1 MTMSV
6 MMMFRQPTSSANGC
20 RTIRS
25 GRRCLLRRFPCRWP
39 AASATL
45 LLVVLAFIVPACV
58 VPACAQQPAATP
70 ADITFVLQDADR
82 TASWPV
88 AVREVA
94 IDGKPI
100 RFDRPVH
107 VEGAWLRTVTVTL
120 RNVSPK
126 TIVQGGINL
135 VFPESGDGS
144 AAHPF
149 EACWSQQGKVPKI
162 VYLAHD
168 GYRLPPGYDLQEP
181 LQLAPGADLRLTFSA
196 CGDGTQA
203 KLAGQ
208 PIHQASFTLTT
219 FYFADDSRW
228 SAQQYYLPPLPGTR
242 QWRRV
247 TPSEFLHSSGAGQ

>member
-1 MTMSV
+1 M
-6 MMMFRQPTSSANGC
+6 
-20 RTIRS
+20 
-25 GRRCLLRRFPCRWP
+25 LRNFPCRVLSTS
-39 AASATL
+39 AAVP
-45 LLVVLAFIVPACV
+45 LVFVACV
-58 VPACAQQPAATP
+58 VPARAQQSAAL
-70 ADITFVLQDADR
+70 AAEITFALRDADR
-82 TASWPV
+82 IATWPV
-88 AVREVA
+88 AIREVA

-100 RFDRPVH
+100 RLDRPVN
-107 VEGAWLRTVTVTL
+107 VQGSWLRTMTITL

-126 TIVQGGINL
+126 TIVQGGVDL

-149 EACWSQQGKVPKI
+149 EACWSQQGQVPKI

-168 GYRLPPGYDLQEP
+168 GYHLPPGYDLQPP
-181 LQLAPGADLRLTFSA
+181 LQLAPGADLQLTFSA
-196 CGDGTQA
+196 CGDATQA

-208 PIHQASFTLTT
+208 PIHQASLTFTT

-247 TPSEFLHSSGAGQ
+247 TPNEFLRPAHAEQ